1 MGARDDVV
9 RTAVLERAAHLV
21 LAEVVRSSA
30 VDLVKYLDAALL
42 QRLLASWKL
51 LRGGQARD
59 ARVEMEPVRLRTAV
73 FMRTQVLI
81 FWNGTSSETVPHST
95 S

>member
-30 VDLVKYLDAALL
+30 VDLVKYLDAALS

-51 LRGGQARD
+51 LRGVRRALFESRWNRFD
-59 ARVEMEPVRLRTAV
+59 DEPRASCGHRC
-73 FMRTQVLI
+73 
-81 FWNGTSSETVPHST
+81 
-95 S
+95 